1 MKMMLAAFLLS
12 LAPAAAESQEGGFDR
27 RSHRIRWYPS
37 MDRTT
42 WVEAAWDR
50 PGNPRMRALGT
61 EPVDKKFIFIYVQP
75 VTEDREPSE
84 FINADV
90 INASRSDWA
99 FVKKAFDKENLHQ
112 KAWGI
117 KTAPACIGADLFGND
132 FYKASGVS
140 INTIRAVLQHTP
152 DAVAKYEAKLK
163 IDFQKAVDA
172 LKSDEEKA
180 TKLLVDI
187 CLAGK
192 NGYKEVNESNSK
204 MGEIADAA
212 FRKGE
217 LAEAVTPE
225 TAIDYLE
232 DVIKIYRTSPPGA
245 RAEIRIARLD
255 HVRGNVQP
263 AIQRLLKV
271 LKIDPRGLKGEVD
284 AAGKALEEIS
294 RSGEARL
301 DIDLSSGDKAQAR
314 EAVRKIAKDYSG
326 TELAKKAL
334 DLPRWVTSGGRAR
347 RTRRASCGPR
357 AA

>member
-1 MKMMLAAFLLS
+1 MKMMLAAFVLS
-12 LAPAAAESQEGGFDR
+12 LAPVAESQEGGSDR
-27 RSHRIRWYPS
+27 RIHRVRWYPS

-42 WVEAAWDR
+42 WEEAMGDR
-50 PGNPRMRALGT
+50 PGNPRMRPFGM
-61 EPVDKKFIFIYVQP
+61 EPVNKKFIFIYVHP
-75 VTEDREPSE
+75 VTENQDPND
-84 FINADV
+84 FTNADV
-90 INASRSDWA
+90 VTTSRAEWA
-99 FVKKAFDKENLHQ
+99 FVKMAFDKENLHQ

-140 INTIRAVLQHTP
+140 INTIRAVLRNTP
-152 DAVAKYEAKLK
+152 EEVARYEAKLK
-163 IDFQKAVDA
+163 VDFQKAVDA

-180 TKLLVDI
+180 VRLFVDI

-204 MGEIADAA
+204 LGEITDAA

-232 DVIKIYRTSPPGA
+232 DLVKLYRASPPGA
-245 RAEIRIARLD
+245 RAEIRIAQLD
-255 HVRGNVQP
+255 HARGNVQP

-271 LKIDPRGLKGEVD
+271 MKIDPRGFKGEVD

-301 DIDLSSGDKAQAR
+301 DIALSSGDKAQAR

-326 TELAKKAL
+326 TELGKKAL
-334 DLPRWVTSGGRAR
+334 DLSK
-347 RTRRASCGPR
+347 
-357 AA
+357 